1 MSKPTFLIFDTETHG
16 LPKDYKLGPEHSDN
30 WPRVLQIAWE
40 VYDEN
45 FQLIERVCELIKPEG
60 WTITDA
66 FSLKNGFTT
75 ENNDLKGV
83 PMKEMLQRFI
93 ARRTECAYSVAHNI
107 SFDAKILRAEMI
119 RHNMVTEFTATKI
132 CTMNKSTKYCGLFSD
147 KSSRFK
153 WPKLEELH
161 LKLFGYCF
169 EGAHDGAADVAAT
182 AKCFFELLKRGI
194 ITL

>member
-16 LPKDYKLGPEHSDN
+16 LPKDYKASPEDSNN

-60 WTITDA
+60 WTITDS
-66 FSLKNGFTT
+66 FSLQNGFTT
-75 ENNDLKGV
+75 ANNDLKGV
-83 PMKEMLQRFI
+83 SMKEMLQRFI
-93 ARRTECAYSVAHNI
+93 ARRMECQYSIAHNI
-107 SFDAKILRAEMI
+107 AFDAKILRAEMF
-119 RHNMVTEFTATKI
+119 RYGMNTEFTATKI
-132 CTMNKSTKYCGLFSD
+132 CTMMKTTKYCGLFSD

-161 LKLFGYCF
+161 FKLFGCGF

-182 AKCFFELLKRGI
+182 AKCFFECIKRGI
-194 ITL
+194 ILL

>member
-16 LPKDYKLGPEHSDN
+16 LPKDYKASPELSHN

-45 FQLIERVCELIKPEG
+45 EQLIERVCELIKPEG

-93 ARRTECAYSVAHNI
+93 ARRMECQYSIAHNI
-107 SFDAKILRAEMI
+107 SFDSKILRAEMF
-119 RHNMVTEFTATKI
+119 RYGMNTEFTATKV
-132 CTMNKSTKYCGLFSD
+132 CTMMKSTSYCGLFSD

-161 LKLFGYCF
+161 HKLFACGF

-182 AKCFFELLKRGI
+182 AKCFFELKRRGV